1 MLETSCTLYFIKS
14 VWCKNFKNPRFV
26 SEKRESLPRL
36 IRSLAKDLSNNEFHF
51 AMLVS
56 LNAADDD
63 DSIVVLFV
71 SLASLEATKSIKNS

>member
-1 MLETSCTLYFIKS
+1 MLETSCTLYFVKS
-14 VWCKNFKNPRFV
+14 VWSKNFKTPRFV
-26 SEKRESLPRL
+26 SEKNESLPRL

-71 SLASLEATKSIKNS
+71 SLASLKATKSIKNS